1 MAENNDNPIMKG
13 FVNEVLMKELGFDKP
28 FDEDVMEV
36 FDSSLEEVA
45 KSVGVKD
52 IINTRNNI
60 LIELKGIDD
69 DDLRAALLGN
79 LLAQLPINTQLGLI
93 NQYSELLETYMTV
106 KLKKSDSPIA
116 KMLVAAARLKK
127 IVEKELGEQE

>member
-28 FDEDVMEV
+28 LDEDVMEA
-36 FDSSLEEVA
+36 FDSSLEEAA

-69 DDLRAALLGN
+69 DLRAALIGN

-93 NQYSELLETYMTV
+93 NQHSKLLEVYMTV

-116 KMLVAAARLKK
+116 KMLVAAARLKE
-127 IVEKELGEQE
+127 IAEKELGEQE